1 MKQRRQT
8 GNGGKK
14 VDTITGL
21 KPKALWQSFVEL
33 SAIPRNSKNEAQSR
47 DFVIARAR
55 EYGLDYKTDMAG
67 NVVVYKPARGSTSDK
82 TVILQAHLDMVCEK
96 NRDTV
101 HAFEKDPIRLVRDGE
116 WIKAS
121 GTTLG
126 ADNGIAC
133 AAMLAIMEDSTLTHP
148 GLELFFTIDEETG
161 LTGAVQMDTAL
172 IHGMTLINLDSE
184 EDGILYIGC
193 AGGKE
198 TDLIFSINRDKTPK
212 GLVSARVRVT
222 GLKGGHSGTDIHE
235 GRGNAIKIIASLL
248 VSSGIDFRLS
258 AISGGN
264 LRNSIPREAEAII
277 AIDSSKLK
285 KLKTHAEDFLGRY
298 RILLNVIDEGL
309 AITVEDAPLPKDVIS
324 RKHAAAMIEA
334 LNAIP
339 SGVEAVDMPHC
350 MIVTSTNLGV
360 VKTESGCATVKTMQR
375 SLHKE
380 AMDELAG
387 RIASIGRLAGAE
399 ITFDHEYP
407 AWIPDYNSN
416 ILRVC
421 RQCHL
426 ELFGN
431 KPEIKVIHA
440 GLECGVIAD
449 KIPGI
454 ETISLG
460 PTIEHAHSPFERVR
474 IESVGKFWE
483 LLLSVLNRLAI

>member
-1 MKQRRQT
+1 M
-8 GNGGKK
+8 
-14 VDTITGL
+14 DTINGL
-21 KPKALWQSFVEL
+21 EPKPLWQSFAEL
-33 SAIPRNSKNEAQSR
+33 SAIPRNSKNETLSR
-47 DFVIARAR
+47 NFVIAKAIKH
-55 EYGLDYKTDMAG
+55 GLDYKTDAAG
-67 NVVVYKPARGSTSDK
+67 NVVVYIPALGSTSDR

-101 HAFEKDPIRLVRDGE
+101 HNFEKDPIRLVKDGE
-116 WIKAS
+116 WVQAC

-148 GLELFFTIDEETG
+148 RLELFFTIDEETG
-161 LTGAVQMDTAL
+161 LTGATMMDPSL
-172 IHGMTLINLDSE
+172 IHGRTLINLDSE

-198 TDLIFSINRDKTPK
+198 TDLKFSIKRIKTP
-212 GLVSARVRVT
+212 GGFQAVTVRVR

-248 VSSGIDFRLS
+248 ASSGIVFRLS

-264 LRNSIPREAEAII
+264 LRNSIPRESEALI
-277 AIDSSKLK
+277 AATPSNLKNLKAYAVKFLEKYRTMLKGID
-285 KLKTHAEDFLGRY
+285 D
-298 RILLNVIDEGL
+298 GL
-309 AITVEDAPLPKDVIS
+309 AITVEDAPRPEDVIS
-324 RKHAAAMIEA
+324 GKQTSAIIEA

-339 SGVEAVDMPHC
+339 SGVEAVDMPHSLI
-350 MIVTSTNLGV
+350 MTSTSLGV
-360 VKTESGCATVKTMQR
+360 VKTEAGCVTVKTMQR
-375 SLHKE
+375 GIHKD

-387 RIASIGRLAGAE
+387 RVASIGRLAGAK

-407 AWIPDYNSN
+407 AWIPDFNSG
-416 ILRVC
+416 ILTVC
-421 RQCHL
+421 RQSHL
-426 ELFGN
+426 ELFGFE
-431 KPEIKVIHA
+431 PEVKVIHA

-474 IESVGKFWE
+474 IESVGNFWK
-483 LLLSVLNRLAI
+483 LLLSVLNKLAV